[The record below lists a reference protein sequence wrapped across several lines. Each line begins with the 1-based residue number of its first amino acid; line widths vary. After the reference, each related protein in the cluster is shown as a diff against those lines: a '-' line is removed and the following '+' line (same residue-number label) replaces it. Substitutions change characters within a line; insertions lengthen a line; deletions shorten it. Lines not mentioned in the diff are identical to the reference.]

1 MKPFAPAFEDVD
13 DVRIGWLKDAQD
25 QIRSRKSD
33 ALQVRKSLRK
43 IFHHQ
48 DESRKPGIEAW

>member
-33 ALQVRKSLRK
+33 ARFK
-43 IFHHQ
+43 
-48 DESRKPGIEAW
+48 